1 VKLLGHTYVRA
12 TFYNPI
18 DYVEYVQGKLRL
30 EDVKKVDLEAL
41 VDTGATFP
49 ALPIDKVEEID
60 LPIIGEREAEV
71 ATGRER
77 IKLALGVV
85 QIEERTAGSYI
96 MVRPKGTTPLIGV
109 VALEQMGYKVDLTT
123 GKLIEGL
130 PLMLI
135 YSHQSE

>member
-1 VKLLGHTYVRA
+1 LGHTYVRA

-109 VALEQMGYKVDLTT
+109 VALEQMGYKVDPTT